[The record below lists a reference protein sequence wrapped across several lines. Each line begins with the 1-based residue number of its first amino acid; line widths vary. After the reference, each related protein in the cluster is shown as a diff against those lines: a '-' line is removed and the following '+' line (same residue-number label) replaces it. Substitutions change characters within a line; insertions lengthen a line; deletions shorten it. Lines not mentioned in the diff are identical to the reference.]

1 MNERQPVL
9 LPKKHPEVFRVQGIN
24 PDTGHFTEVY
34 TNSADHAKRLADI
47 LCFGE
52 IRLNKFDL
60 VVYRDGQ
67 MVVSGLSGSI

>member
-1 MNERQPVL
+1 MNEKIP
-9 LPKKHPEVFRVQGIN
+9 LPNKHPEVFRVQGLN
-24 PDTGHFTEVY
+24 PDSGEFTEIF
-34 TNSADHAKRLADI
+34 TNSADHAKRLADV
-47 LCFGE
+47 LYFGE

>member
-1 MNERQPVL
+1 MIEKRS
-9 LPKKHPEVFRVQGIN
+9 EIFRVQGLN
-24 PDTGHFTEVY
+24 PDTGLFTEVY

-47 LCFGE
+47 LYFGE
-52 IRLNKFDL
+52 IRLNKYDL